1 MESNEKRREQLNEIF
16 KNVDE
21 PQKQLIDPLLDE
33 LVRLEDEIAELR
45 KLPQLR
51 VHPNNPSIQ
60 KLTPAARLLK
70 MELQSYM
77 NAVRILSGIL
87 RKIES
92 TTQDELLDA
101 LKQFEI

>member
-21 PQKQLIDPLLDE
+21 AQKQLIDPLLDE

-87 RKIES
+87 NKIES
-92 TTQDELLDA
+92 TTQDELLEA

>member
-1 MESNEKRREQLNEIF
+1 MKSNEKRREQLNEIF

-21 PQKQLIDPLLDE
+21 SQKQLIDPLLDE
-33 LVRLEDEIAELR
+33 LVRLEGEIAELR

-77 NAVRILSGIL
+77 NAVRILLSVL
-87 RKIES
+87 HKVEAS
-92 TTQDELLDA
+92 EQDRLAEL
-101 LKQFEI
+101 LKQFE

>member
-1 MESNEKRREQLNEIF
+1 MKSNEKRRDQLNEIF

-21 PQKQLIDPLLDE
+21 AQKQLIDPLLDE
-33 LVRLEDEIAELR
+33 LVRLEVEIAELR

>member
-21 PQKQLIDPLLDE
+21 AQKQLIDPLLDE

-92 TTQDELLDA
+92 TTQDELLEA

>member
-1 MESNEKRREQLNEIF
+1 MKSNEKRRDQLNEIF

-21 PQKQLIDPLLDE
+21 AQKQLIDPLLDE

-92 TTQDELLDA
+92 TTQDELLEA

>member
-16 KNVDE
+16 KNIDE

-92 TTQDELLDA
+92 TTQDELLEA

>member
-1 MESNEKRREQLNEIF
+1 MKSNEKRREQLNEIF

-21 PQKQLIDPLLDE
+21 SQKQLIDPLLDE

-92 TTQDELLDA
+92 TTQDELLEA

>member
-1 MESNEKRREQLNEIF
+1 MKSNEKRRDQLNEIF

-21 PQKQLIDPLLDE
+21 AQKQLIDPLLDE

>member
-87 RKIES
+87 NKIES
-92 TTQDELLDA
+92 TTQDELLEA

>member
-1 MESNEKRREQLNEIF
+1 MKSNEKRRDQLNEIF

-21 PQKQLIDPLLDE
+21 AQKQLIDPLLDE
-33 LVRLEDEIAELR
+33 LVRLEVEIAELR

-92 TTQDELLDA
+92 TTQDELLEA

>member
-21 PQKQLIDPLLDE
+21 SQKQLIDPLLDE

-92 TTQDELLDA
+92 TTQDELLEA

>member
-92 TTQDELLDA
+92 TTQDELLEA

>member
-21 PQKQLIDPLLDE
+21 SQKQLIDPLLDE
-33 LVRLEDEIAELR
+33 LVRLEGEIAELR

>member
-1 MESNEKRREQLNEIF
+1 MKSNEKRRDQLNEIF

-21 PQKQLIDPLLDE
+21 AQKQLIDPLLDE

-77 NAVRILSGIL
+77 PTG
-87 RKIES
+87 
-92 TTQDELLDA
+92 
-101 LKQFEI
+101 

>member
-1 MESNEKRREQLNEIF
+1 MKSIEKRREQLDEIF

-21 PQKQLIDPLLDE
+21 SQKQLIDPLLDE
-33 LVRLEDEIAELR
+33 LVRLEVEIAELR

-92 TTQDELLDA
+92 TTQDELLEA

>member
-1 MESNEKRREQLNEIF
+1 MKANEKRREQLNEMF

-21 PQKQLIDPLLDE
+21 SQKQLIDPLLDE

-87 RKIES
+87 NKIES
-92 TTQDELLDA
+92 TTQDELLEA

>member
-1 MESNEKRREQLNEIF
+1 MESIEKRRDQLNEIF
-16 KNVDE
+16 KNVDVA
-21 PQKQLIDPLLDE
+21 QKQLIDPLLDE
-33 LVRLEDEIAELR
+33 LVRLEVEIAELR

-87 RKIES
+87 YKIES
-92 TTQDELLDA
+92 TTQDELLEA

>member
-1 MESNEKRREQLNEIF
+1 MKSNEKRREQLNEIF
-16 KNVDE
+16 KNVDDS
-21 PQKQLIDPLLDE
+21 QKQLIDPLLDE

-92 TTQDELLDA
+92 TTQDELLEA

>member
-1 MESNEKRREQLNEIF
+1 MQSNEKRREQLNEIF
-16 KNVDE
+16 KNIDE

-33 LVRLEDEIAELR
+33 LVRLEVEIAELR

-51 VHPNNPSIQ
+51 VHPNNPGIQ

-87 RKIES
+87 NKIES
-92 TTQDELLDA
+92 TTLDELLEA

>member
-1 MESNEKRREQLNEIF
+1 MESNEKRRDQLNEIF

-21 PQKQLIDPLLDE
+21 AQKQLIDPLLDE
-33 LVRLEDEIAELR
+33 LVRLEVEIAELR

-87 RKIES
+87 NKIES
-92 TTQDELLDA
+92 TTQDELLEA

>member
-1 MESNEKRREQLNEIF
+1 MESIEKRREQLDEIF

-21 PQKQLIDPLLDE
+21 SQKQLIDPLLDE
-33 LVRLEDEIAELR
+33 LVRLEVEIAELR

-87 RKIES
+87 NKIES
-92 TTQDELLDA
+92 TTQDELLEV

>member
-1 MESNEKRREQLNEIF
+1 MKSIEKRREQLDEIF

-21 PQKQLIDPLLDE
+21 SQKQLIDPLLDE
-33 LVRLEDEIAELR
+33 LVRLEVEIAELR

-87 RKIES
+87 NKIES
-92 TTQDELLDA
+92 TTQDELLEA

>member
-1 MESNEKRREQLNEIF
+1 MKSNEKRREQLNEIF

-92 TTQDELLDA
+92 TTQDELLEA

>member
-1 MESNEKRREQLNEIF
+1 MESIEKRREQLDEIF

-21 PQKQLIDPLLDE
+21 SQKQLIDPLLDE
-33 LVRLEDEIAELR
+33 LVRLENEIAELR

-87 RKIES
+87 NKIES
-92 TTQDELLDA
+92 TTQDELLEA